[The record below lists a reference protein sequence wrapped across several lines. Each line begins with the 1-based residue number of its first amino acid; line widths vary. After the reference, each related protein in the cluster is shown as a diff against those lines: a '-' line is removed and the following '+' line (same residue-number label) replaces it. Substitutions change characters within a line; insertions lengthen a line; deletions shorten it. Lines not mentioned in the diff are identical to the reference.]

1 MKWGNTIKLIS
12 LLLVVAAVVVLA
24 LKPVFPEEQ
33 VPWLPLTEDVK
44 LGLDL
49 QGGVHVLLEAKDTEK
64 IIVDQEKMLALVSNL
79 ERRVN
84 AFGVAEPL
92 VQQQGERRVIIEL
105 AGIDDP
111 IAAVNSII
119 KTAFLEFLN
128 PAGEVILT
136 GADLKHAIESKDA
149 RSGEIQVNLEFTAE
163 GTKKFAD
170 ATTRYLGQN
179 IAIVL
184 DGEVLQNPVVRSQI
198 LDGRAVITGYA
209 DLTEA
214 HNIAV
219 LLRSGA
225 LPVKVEVMQ
234 KNTVGPS
241 LGQESLDR
249 SVVAGTIGIALII
262 AFIIIY
268 YRAPG
273 LVATVA
279 LTVYSILILALF
291 TAFGVILTLPG
302 IAGFILSLGI
312 AIDAN
317 IIVFERIKEELK
329 NGKALRS
336 AINSGFKRAF
346 RAILDA
352 NITTLIA
359 AGVLFFFGTGLIKG
373 FALTLSIGIL
383 VSMFTTITLT
393 RWLLQLVADARI
405 IRNTKFYGA

>member
-1 MKWGNTIKLIS
+1 M
-12 LLLVVAAVVVLA
+12 
-24 LKPVFPEEQ
+24 
-33 VPWLPLTEDVK
+33 
-44 LGLDL
+44 
-49 QGGVHVLLEAKDTEK
+49 
-64 IIVDQEKMLALVSNL
+64 
-79 ERRVN
+79 
-84 AFGVAEPL
+84 
-92 VQQQGERRVIIEL
+92 
-105 AGIDDP
+105 
-111 IAAVNSII
+111 
-119 KTAFLEFLN
+119 
-128 PAGEVILT
+128 
-136 GADLKHAIESKDA
+136 
-149 RSGEIQVNLEFTAE
+149 
-163 GTKKFAD
+163 
-170 ATTRYLGQN
+170 
-179 IAIVL
+179 
-184 DGEVLQNPVVRSQI
+184 
-198 LDGRAVITGYA
+198 ITGYA

-262 AFIIIY
+262 AFMIIY